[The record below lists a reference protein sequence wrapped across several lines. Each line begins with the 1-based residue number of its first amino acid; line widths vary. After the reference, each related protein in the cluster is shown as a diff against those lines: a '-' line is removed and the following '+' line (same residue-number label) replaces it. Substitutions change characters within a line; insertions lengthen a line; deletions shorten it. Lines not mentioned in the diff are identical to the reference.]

1 MADNIDRLIRFSDK
15 SLFPY
20 RGIDRSYLHYL
31 PTGYSK
37 DRSWPLVLVLH
48 GGGANG
54 ENAMRMA
61 DMEPLAD
68 REGFILLYPDGT
80 GRPGDRVFT
89 WNAGRCCA
97 YALETNADDS
107 GFLAALI
114 DHFIAEHGADPRRVY
129 VAGLSNGAMMA
140 HRVAAEHS
148 DRIAAIAPVAGGFNV
163 DGVADPQHPVSV
175 IAFHG
180 LLDRHAP
187 YAGGTGEKSLFKRVD
202 RPVREGMEL
211 WARWNGCLTD
221 PDREDQAAWTRESWV
236 NGRGGSEVVLYTLKD
251 QAHVWPGGRPGL
263 RYGNADEP
271 GPEPRAT
278 ELIWEFFKAHPQL
291 EDLAIK

>member
-1 MADNIDRLIRFSDK
+1 MAGDIDRLIRFSDK
-15 SLFPY
+15 SLFQH

-31 PTGYSK
+31 PESHASAP
-37 DRSWPLVLVLH
+37 DRLRPLVLVLH

-61 DMEPLAD
+61 DMEALAD
-68 REGFILLYPDGT
+68 REDFILLYPDGT

-107 GFLAALI
+107 GFLVALI
-114 DHFIAEHGADPRRVY
+114 DLFIQKFHADPKRVF

-140 HRVAAEHS
+140 HRVAAEHG

-163 DGVADPQHPVSV
+163 DDVVPSQPVSV
-175 IAFHG
+175 IEFHG
-180 LLDRHAP
+180 TADRHAP
-187 YAGGTGEKSLFKRVD
+187 LAGGTGEKSLFKRTD
-202 RPVREGMEL
+202 RPVREGIDL
-211 WARWNGCLTD
+211 WVRANGCVND
-221 PDREDQAAWTRESWV
+221 PEREENADWIREQYS
-236 NGRGGSEVVLYTLKD
+236 NGRGGTEVVFYTI
-251 QAHVWPGGRPGL
+251 QNYAHSWPGGRPGL

-271 GPEPRAT
+271 FPGLNAS
-278 ELIWEFFKAHPQL
+278 ELIWEFFKTHPK
-291 EDLAIK
+291 A

>member
-1 MADNIDRLIRFSDK
+1 MAGDIDRLVRFADK
-15 SLFPY
+15 TIYPF
-20 RGIDRSYLHYL
+20 RGADRSFLHYL
-31 PTGYSK
+31 PVHHSN
-37 DRSWPLVLVLH
+37 DRSWPLVVVLH

-61 DMEPLAD
+61 DLEGLAD

-107 GFLAALI
+107 GFLIALI
-114 DHFIAEHGADPRRVY
+114 DLFVQRYGADPARVY
-129 VAGLSNGAMMA
+129 VTGLSNGAMMA
-140 HRVAAEHS
+140 HRLAAEHA

-163 DGVADPQHPVSV
+163 DGVEPKRPVSV

-187 YAGGTGEKSLFKRVD
+187 YDGGVGEKSLFKRSD
-202 RPVREGMEL
+202 RPVREGML
-211 WARWNGCLTD
+211 NWVRWNGCNAD
-221 PDREDQAAWTRESWV
+221 PEREDRPEWTREEFV
-236 NGRGGSEVVLYTLKD
+236 NGRSGSEVVFYTLKR
-251 QAHVWPGGRPGL
+251 QAHAWPGGRPGL
-263 RYGNADEP
+263 RYGNADP
-271 GPEPRAT
+271 PEPSLKASK
-278 ELIWEFFKAHPQL
+278 LIWEFFKSRP
-291 EDLAIK
+291 AIQ

>member
-1 MADNIDRLIRFSDK
+1 MAGDIDRLIRFSDK
-15 SLFPY
+15 AIFRY
-20 RGIDRSYLHYL
+20 GQIDRSYLHYL
-31 PTGYSK
+31 PTQYSK
-37 DRSWPLVLVLH
+37 DRAWPLVLVLH

-61 DMEPLAD
+61 DMEALAD

-107 GFLAALI
+107 GFLIALI
-114 DHFIAEHGADPRRVY
+114 DHFIDTFGADPKRVF

-163 DGVADPQHPVSV
+163 DGLPDPLQPVSV
-175 IAFHG
+175 ISFHG

-187 YAGGTGEKSLFKRVD
+187 YEGGTGEASRFKRVD
-202 RPVREGMEL
+202 RPVREGISL
-211 WARWNGCLTD
+211 WAKWNGCSAE
-221 PDREDQAAWTRESWV
+221 PDIHDTAVWTRETYL
-236 NGRGGSEVVLYTLKD
+236 NGRAGSEAVLYTLKH
-251 QAHVWPGGRPGL
+251 QAHAWPGGRPGL
-263 RYGNADEP
+263 RYGNADT
-271 GPEPRAT
+271 PEPSLAAT
-278 ELIWEFFKAHPQL
+278 DLIWNFFKSHL
-291 EDLAIK
+291 RS

>member
-1 MADNIDRLIRFSDK
+1 MAGDIDRLIRFTDK
-15 SLFPY
+15 SIFRY
-20 RGIDRSYLHYL
+20 GQIDRSYLHYL
-31 PTGYSK
+31 PIQHSK

-61 DMEPLAD
+61 DMESLAD

-80 GRPGDRVFT
+80 GRPGDRIFT

-107 GFLAALI
+107 GFLIALI
-114 DHFIAEHGADPRRVY
+114 DHFIAAYSADPKRVF

-163 DGVADPQHPVSV
+163 DGLPDPTHPVSV

-187 YAGGTGEKSLFKRVD
+187 YDGGTGEASRYKRVD
-202 RPVREGMEL
+202 RPVRDGMEL
-211 WARWNGCLTD
+211 WATWNGCAAD
-221 PDREDQAAWTRESWV
+221 PSRDDPADWTKEFYP
-236 NGRGGSEVVLYTLKD
+236 NGRLGSEVILYSLKQ
-251 QAHVWPGGRPGL
+251 QAHAWPGGRPGL
-263 RYGNADEP
+263 RYGNADDP
-271 GPEPRAT
+271 SASLNGSQ
-278 ELIWEFFKAHPQL
+278 LIWNFFKTHFRRSH
-291 EDLAIK
+291 

>member
-1 MADNIDRLIRFSDK
+1 MAGDIDRLIRFSDK
-15 SLFPY
+15 SKFVY
-20 RGIDRSYLHYL
+20 RGTDRSYLHYL
-31 PTGYSK
+31 PIDHSLN
-37 DRSWPLVLVLH
+37 RSWPLVLVLH

-80 GRPGDRVFT
+80 GRPGERVFT

-107 GFLAALI
+107 GFLIALI
-114 DHFIAEHGADPRRVY
+114 DHFIEMYGADPKRVY

-163 DGVADPQHPVSV
+163 DGVEPKHPVSV

-187 YAGGTGEKSLFKRVD
+187 YDGGTGEKSLFKRTD

-211 WARWNGCLTD
+211 WARWNGCAAL
-221 PDREDQAAWTRESWV
+221 PQREDTADWTRETYAA
-236 NGRGGSEVVLYTLKD
+236 GRDSTEVIFYTMKN
-251 QAHVWPGGRPGL
+251 QAHAWPGGRPGL
-263 RYGNADEP
+263 RYGNADPPHPSLNASEI
-271 GPEPRAT
+271 
-278 ELIWEFFKAHPQL
+278 IWKFFKTHR
-291 EDLAIK
+291 KG

>member
-1 MADNIDRLIRFSDK
+1 MAGDIDRLIRFSDK
-15 SLFPY
+15 SKFVY

-31 PTGYSK
+31 PIDHSLN
-37 DRSWPLVLVLH
+37 RSWPLVLVLH

-107 GFLAALI
+107 GFLIALI
-114 DHFIAEHGADPRRVY
+114 DHFIEKYGADPKRVY
-129 VAGLSNGAMMA
+129 VSGLSNGAMMA

-163 DGVADPQHPVSV
+163 DGVEPKHPVSV

-187 YAGGTGEKSLFKRVD
+187 YDGGTGEKSLFKRVD

-211 WARWNGCLTD
+211 WANRNGCAVL
-221 PDREDQAAWTRESWV
+221 PEREVASDWTREIYAA
-236 NGRGGSEVVLYTLKD
+236 GRGGTEVIFYTIKN
-251 QAHVWPGGRPGL
+251 QAHAWPGGRPGL
-263 RYGNADEP
+263 RYGNADPPYPDLNASEI
-271 GPEPRAT
+271 
-278 ELIWEFFKAHPQL
+278 IWGFFKAHRK
-291 EDLAIK
+291 A

>member
-1 MADNIDRLIRFSDK
+1 MAGDIDRLVRFSDK
-15 SLFPY
+15 TLFPY
-20 RGIDRSYLHYL
+20 RGTDRSYLHYL
-31 PTGYSK
+31 PLSYSVSDGVK
-37 DRSWPLVLVLH
+37 RPLVLVLH

-61 DMEPLAD
+61 DMEALAD

-97 YALETNADDS
+97 YALEINADDS
-107 GFLAALI
+107 GFLIALI
-114 DHFIAEHGADPRRVY
+114 DFFITAHGADPKRVF

-163 DGVADPQHPVSV
+163 DGVEPNRPVSV

-187 YAGGTGEKSLFKRVD
+187 YDGGVGEKSLFKRAD

-211 WARWNGCLTD
+211 WARRNGCSLD
-221 PDREDQAAWTRESWV
+221 PVREETAGWV
-236 NGRGGSEVVLYTLKD
+236 HERFGNGRDRTEVEFYTLKN
-251 QAHVWPGGRPGL
+251 QAHAWPGGRPGL
-263 RYGNADEP
+263 RYGNADPPEP
-271 GPEPRAT
+271 GLNAT
-278 ELIWEFFKAHPQL
+278 DLIWRFFKSHPK
-291 EDLAIK
+291 I

>member
-1 MADNIDRLIRFSDK
+1 MAGDIDRLIRFSDK
-15 SLFPY
+15 SIFRY
-20 RGIDRSYLHYL
+20 GQIDRSYLHYL
-31 PTGYSK
+31 PTQYSK

-61 DMEPLAD
+61 DMEALAD

-80 GRPGDRVFT
+80 GPSGARVFT

-107 GFLAALI
+107 GYLISLI
-114 DHFIAEHGADPRRVY
+114 DHFIAAYGADPKRVF

-163 DGVADPQHPVSV
+163 DGVEAKQPVSV

-187 YAGGTGEKSLFKRVD
+187 YAGGTGEASLFKRTD

-211 WARWNGCLTD
+211 WAKWNGCLAD
-221 PDREDQAAWTRESWV
+221 PDREDNAEWTRETYL
-236 NGRGGSEVVLYTLKD
+236 NGRSGTEAVLYTLKN
-251 QAHVWPGGRPGL
+251 QAHAWPGGRPGL
-263 RYGNADEP
+263 RYGNADLP
-271 GPEPRAT
+271 DPSLKAT
-278 ELIWEFFKAHPQL
+278 DMIWQFFKAHP
-291 EDLAIK
+291 KS